1 MIPSNKPA
9 WIITD
14 IEGTT
19 TDVSFVFNVL
29 FPYFRENLKDWA
41 NVSSEELD
49 AILIAAQTIVQQ
61 EEGTAKL
68 SRQDLLD
75 KLFQWSLEDRKV
87 TPLKELQ
94 GLVWKK
100 GFESGELKGHVY
112 PDVLPA
118 LNYWKSI
125 QIQLAVFSSGSVS
138 AQKQLFGNSV
148 EGDLTSYFRHFFD
161 THTGPKRE
169 ATTYLR
175 MAELLCS
182 PPGGILFLSDVK
194 EELEAA
200 QQAGYQTIQ
209 LLRPGTKIAWPRHV
223 LDFSQITF

>member
-19 TDVSFVFNVL
+19 TDISFVFNVL
-29 FPYFRENLKDWA
+29 FPYFRENLKNWA

-148 EGDLTSYFRHFFD
+148 EGDLTSYFRYFFD

-169 ATTYLR
+169 AKTYLR

-209 LLRPGTKIAWPRHV
+209 LLRPGTKNAWPRHV